1 MRTPSP
7 GEGATP
13 AASFPLFVP
22 ALSGQPGWFAHL
34 SGPTSC
40 PLLRLCLPLAWNA
53 LFPFS
58 TPLNPVYPEG
68 PAPNL
73 LLREDFF
80 PWPHLEELSPPL
92 SMGSLQP
99 TP

>member
-7 GEGATP
+7 GEWATCRL
-13 AASFPLFVP
+13 PLFVS

-40 PLLRLCLPLAWNA
+40 LLLRLPLPLAWNV

-73 LLREDFF
+73 LLHEDFF
-80 PWPHLEELSPPL
+80 PWPHLEELLPPL
-92 SMGSLQP
+92 FMGSLQP